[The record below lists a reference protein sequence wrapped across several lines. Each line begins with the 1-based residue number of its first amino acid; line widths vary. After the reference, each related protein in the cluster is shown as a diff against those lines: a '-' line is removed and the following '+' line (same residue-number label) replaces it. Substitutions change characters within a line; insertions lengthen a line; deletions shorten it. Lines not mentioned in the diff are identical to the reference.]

1 MVGTL
6 IGAARGFAIV
16 RAATVTLILP
26 VMLSGCG
33 GGGGATPAV
42 PNVVGDT
49 QAAATTAITKAGLVV
64 GTVTQQPAST
74 TFAPSEVVSEIPAAG
89 NSVASGTAV
98 NLVVSRGATYSYRFS
113 ACIDGHDYL
122 VIQGD
127 QIQWQYGDDTPVGDY
142 TPGCA
147 PTTTTIQTS
156 VNGTPI
162 QTADWQPI
170 WSPDPPASGAL
181 SSSFTGLSPAFPTS
195 HLAVTL
201 TPIAARGSL
210 TIYQTPAAENN
221 WTLIL
226 EFNDDNAAGAAT
238 YVGEVTVS
246 GTAVNVPNVVGDTQA
261 AAVAAITN
269 AGLVPGSV
277 ALHWSST
284 VAPGKVLSETP
295 AAGTIAASGAPVTLV
310 LSSGAAP
317 IVAVPNVVGA
327 TPTAAVAAITDAGLV
342 AGSGTGGNIL
352 CCCVGVLGETP
363 AAGTGVASGTTVN
376 LFAIC
381 PGNIFFATVPNV
393 VGDTYAAAV
402 TALNNGGFGGGTTT
416 YIVDTSVPAQIVV
429 ATNPGAGYQI
439 VSPPESLSVSIVVS
453 LGSTGITSTT
463 SLIANP
469 TSVPSSGGPVTLT
482 ATESGSNVPP
492 GTPSPTGTVT
502 FTDQYGTSLCSVAL
516 SSGLAAC
523 SANISSPDTVTA
535 QYSGDP
541 NYLASAGSMTVTV
554 SGQPFVGNWSG
565 NITST
570 CGFFSGPFDV
580 LFFALVDG
588 NQLGLTDSVGDAYGL
603 TISSTNPNVATSSLN
618 GGITY
623 TMSGHSMT
631 VSEPAACQTGAL
643 TRQ

>member
-1 MVGTL
+1 
-6 IGAARGFAIV
+6 
-16 RAATVTLILP
+16 
-26 VMLSGCG
+26 
-33 GGGGATPAV
+33 
-42 PNVVGDT
+42 
-49 QAAATTAITKAGLVV
+49 
-64 GTVTQQPAST
+64 
-74 TFAPSEVVSEIPAAG
+74 
-89 NSVASGTAV
+89 
-98 NLVVSRGATYSYRFS
+98 
-113 ACIDGHDYL
+113 
-122 VIQGD
+122 
-127 QIQWQYGDDTPVGDY
+127 
-142 TPGCA
+142 
-147 PTTTTIQTS
+147 
-156 VNGTPI
+156 
-162 QTADWQPI
+162 
-170 WSPDPPASGAL
+170 
-181 SSSFTGLSPAFPTS
+181 
-195 HLAVTL
+195 VTL
-201 TPIAARGSL
+201 TPIAAGGSL

-226 EFNDDNAAGAAT
+226 EFNDDNAAGAAM

-246 GTAVNVPNVVGDTQA
+246 TAVNVPNVVSVTQA

-284 VAPGKVLSETP
+284 VAPGEVLSETP

-342 AGSGTGGNIL
+342 AGSGTGGT
-352 CCCVGVLGETP
+352 CVGVLGETP
-363 AAGTGVASGTTVN
+363 AAGTSVASGTTVN

-453 LGSTGITSTT
+453 LGSAGITTTT
-463 SLIANP
+463 SLLANP
-469 TSVPSSGGPVTLT
+469 PSVPTAGGSVTLT
-482 ATESGSNVPP
+482 ATVSSSNVPS

-502 FTDQYGTSLCSVAL
+502 FTDQYGLLYGTPLCSAAL
-516 SSGLAAC
+516 TSELAAC
-523 SANISSPDTVTA
+523 SANISSPDTVMA

-541 NYLASAGSMTVTV
+541 NYLASAGSVTVTV
-554 SGQPFVGNWSG
+554 SGQPFVGGWSG
-565 NITST
+565 NIAST
-570 CGFFSGPFDV
+570 CGFYSGPIGV
-580 LFFALVDG
+580 QIFASVDA
-588 NQLGLTDSVGDAYGL
+588 NQLGLTDSHGDTYGL
-603 TISSTNPNVATSSLN
+603 TISSANPNVATSTLN

-623 TMSGHSMT
+623 TISGNSMT
-631 VSEPAACQTGAL
+631 VSEPAACQTGTL